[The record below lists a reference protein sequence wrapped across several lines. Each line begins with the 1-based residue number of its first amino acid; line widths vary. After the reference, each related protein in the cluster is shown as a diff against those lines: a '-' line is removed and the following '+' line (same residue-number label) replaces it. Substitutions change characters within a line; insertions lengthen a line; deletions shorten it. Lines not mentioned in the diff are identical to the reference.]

1 MPKRYAK
8 EFRRSVCERLVA
20 GEHGVSILSGV
31 LVAQC
36 RRRAFVTRSVH
47 KFRSRSTESGRPRQP
62 GVSQIVEA
70 KIAVAH
76 NQSYDGPHSVERP
89 WRRWVI
95 ALTRKEP

>member
-47 KFRSRSTESGRPRQP
+47 KFRRRSTESGRPRQP

-70 KIAVAH
+70 KIAAAH
-76 NQSYDGPHSVERP
+76 SQSYGGPRSVERP

>member
-36 RRRAFVTRSVH
+36 RRRA
-47 KFRSRSTESGRPRQP
+47 
-62 GVSQIVEA
+62 
-70 KIAVAH
+70 
-76 NQSYDGPHSVERP
+76 
-89 WRRWVI
+89 
-95 ALTRKEP
+95 L